1 MAFSTS
7 VLRLLGVV
15 SAAAAASVTNCGG
28 SHDHLSDVSIDLNPD
43 PISRSTPF
51 TLTLAGTLD
60 EDLTGGELDVSLEVR
75 ALHVIDKAV
84 RANTSYSLSPG
95 VAKGPLK
102 VVIGPVTLPQDPGE
116 ALLKGQVAIKNSK
129 GEPVAC
135 IALDIDVPLAVASS
149 PQETR
154 QTDEPSFCNKP
165 TDHFKNASL
174 TQSGEVTQLTGTLD
188 EDLNAVV
195 AHVDL
200 TVQAL
205 FVKLPLKLAI
215 PMTFTPA
222 IPKGDWKLSFQEVS
236 GSQKEEALGSPV
248 KIEGQIVVDDGKQ
261 EEVACLKVAA
271 AGRDADIIV

>member
-75 ALHVIDKAV
+75 ALHVIDK
-84 RANTSYSLSPG
+84 
-95 VAKGPLK
+95 
-102 VVIGPVTLPQDPGE
+102 
-116 ALLKGQVAIKNSK
+116 
-129 GEPVAC
+129 
-135 IALDIDVPLAVASS
+135 
-149 PQETR
+149 ETR